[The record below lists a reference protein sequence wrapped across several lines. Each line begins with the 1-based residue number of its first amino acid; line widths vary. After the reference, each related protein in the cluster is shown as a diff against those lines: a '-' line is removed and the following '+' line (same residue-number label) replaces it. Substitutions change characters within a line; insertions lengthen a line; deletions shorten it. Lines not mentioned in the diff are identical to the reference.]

1 MSCFKAGH
9 RNAAKEFI
17 DDEFAHKLLKRVEDS
32 KYTDKEAME
41 ALDFLHKL
49 NSEYYKNVIKKDDPQ
64 SLHSSKRLR
73 RDCYARENAR
83 NRDIMSVERHKVSR
97 LERRMESNGDVF
109 FVTTVSSD
117 SFDGPTHLGNQKSS
131 HEDTIIDLLD
141 GKMLAMCSEEIEN

>member
-17 DDEFAHKLLKRVEDS
+17 DDEFAHKLLKRVENS
-32 KYTDKEAME
+32 NYTDKEAME

-49 NSEYYKNVIKKDDPQ
+49 NSEYYKNVIKKDDPL
-64 SLHSSKRLR
+64 SLHSTKKLR

-97 LERRMESNGDVF
+97 LDRPIETDGDVF
-109 FVTTVSSD
+109 FVTTISSD
-117 SFDGPTHLGNQKSS
+117 SFDGTNHLGHRRSS

-141 GKMLAMCSEEIEN
+141 GKMLALSPSDIEN